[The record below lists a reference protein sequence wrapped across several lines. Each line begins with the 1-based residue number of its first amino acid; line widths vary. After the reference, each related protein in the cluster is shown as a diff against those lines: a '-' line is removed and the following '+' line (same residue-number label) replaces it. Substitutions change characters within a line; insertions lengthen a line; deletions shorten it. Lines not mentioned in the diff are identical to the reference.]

1 MRKQL
6 KEKLWA
12 GICRDHPELMFDLQ
26 QKRRVDIFLE
36 QQVSSVLSTAKNLS
50 ESGYSQSAV
59 LDICGKQL
67 ALDLGPSR
75 YQYIVSVLSQE
86 FESIYAG
93 LKDSGLL
100 MIEAVNLVSYCK
112 PTFRSLGFSAEREDD
127 KQIYLA
133 ITGMISEY
141 FEHQ

>member
-1 MRKQL
+1 
-6 KEKLWA
+6 
-12 GICRDHPELMFDLQ
+12 MFDLQ

-36 QQVSSVLSTAKNLS
+36 QQVSSALSTAKSLT

-59 LDICGKQL
+59 LDICSKQL

-93 LKDSGLL
+93 LKESGLL
-100 MIEAVNLVSYCK
+100 LIEAVNLVSYCK
-112 PTFRSLGFSAEREDD
+112 PTFRSLGFGVNKEDE